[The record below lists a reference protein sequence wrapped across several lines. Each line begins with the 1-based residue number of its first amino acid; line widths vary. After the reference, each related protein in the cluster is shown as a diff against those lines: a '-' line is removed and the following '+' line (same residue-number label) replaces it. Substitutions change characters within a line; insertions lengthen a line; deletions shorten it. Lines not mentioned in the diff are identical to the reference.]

1 MSGKPSIWTICST
14 CSEELHYLPLRPVG
28 RRLMPR
34 RGAAVYGGALRQSG
48 VFRYQAFEGDT
59 EMTEKEKML
68 AHQMYDANY
77 NKELHDERIA
87 AKELCWE
94 YNQLRPSNEEG
105 QRAVLK
111 KLLGK
116 TGENFYIT
124 APFWCD
130 YGYNIE
136 LGENFYANHNLVI
149 LDCAKVKFGDNVFVA
164 PDCGFHTAG
173 HPIDFERRNA
183 GFEYAYPI
191 TVGDNVWIGAGMQ
204 VMPGVTIGSN
214 VVIGGGS
221 VVVRDIPDNSVAVGN
236 PCHVI
241 RAITDEDK
249 KTCWSR

>member
-1 MSGKPSIWTICST
+1 
-14 CSEELHYLPLRPVG
+14 
-28 RRLMPR
+28 
-34 RGAAVYGGALRQSG
+34 
-48 VFRYQAFEGDT
+48 
-59 EMTEKEKML
+59 MTEKEKML

-173 HPIDFERRNA
+173 HPIDFERRTLLLDL
-183 GFEYAYPI
+183 P
-191 TVGDNVWIGAGMQ
+191 GMA
-204 VMPGVTIGSN
+204 I
-214 VVIGGGS
+214 
-221 VVVRDIPDNSVAVGN
+221 VAVLVYLLSLDGALQTWEGI
-236 PCHVI
+236 PLVVAAVI
-241 RAITDEDK
+241 YTVALG
-249 KTCWSR
+249 

>member
-1 MSGKPSIWTICST
+1 
-14 CSEELHYLPLRPVG
+14 
-28 RRLMPR
+28 
-34 RGAAVYGGALRQSG
+34 
-48 VFRYQAFEGDT
+48 
-59 EMTEKEKML
+59 MTEKEKML

-191 TVGDNVWIGAGMQ
+191 TGGQCLDRRRRAGDAG
-204 VMPGVTIGSN
+204 
-214 VVIGGGS
+214 
-221 VVVRDIPDNSVAVGN
+221 RDHRQQCGHRRRQRRGEGHP
-236 PCHVI
+236 
-241 RAITDEDK
+241 R
-249 KTCWSR
+249 